1 MRFFILVISILFFH
15 SAIAQ
20 PTTEQSLAIQYYNNE
35 EYAKAVE
42 LFEKLYEKNN
52 TSAQLYRY
60 YYNTLLKLKE
70 YGKAEKILK
79 KNIKNFPQDLFY
91 IVDLGNVYKQKGD
104 GKAAEAEYNKVFKLF
119 IPSEIQIT
127 QTASAFM
134 NYNELA
140 YAIKTYETGQQ
151 VMRNPFAF
159 AFDLAAL
166 FESTGASD
174 KAINQYLNYVIA
186 NPSQTQLIQNK
197 VQEPLLNN
205 SFFNLFKDEL
215 LSRLQSNNAPM
226 AYYDLLIW
234 AFIQRKD
241 FRSAFIQT
249 KALDKRLNENGSRVI
264 NLARSAVAEKQYDA
278 AIEAFE
284 YIMQKGKSNP
294 NYLTARQE
302 LLQVR
307 KAKITESGNYTQQDI
322 ITLNNDYSEYVKEFG
337 INRNT
342 ATILLEQAKLQALYL
357 YNLDSAI
364 AIAEFLVNT
373 PQLDKAFRG
382 NAKLDLGDY
391 YVMQGDVYE
400 PVLLYTQVEKDFKDQ
415 PLAELARFKN
425 AKLSYFKG
433 DFEWA
438 QAQLTILKSATSE
451 LVANDALELSVFIQD
466 NLGLDTSAYP
476 MELYAKADLLFY
488 QNKLTEAV
496 TTLDSVI
503 DILPNHA
510 LADDILFFKARIAHN
525 NKQDSLA
532 ATYLEKV
539 IALFK
544 EDLKADDATF
554 MLADLYETTLN
565 DKARAQQLYEDII
578 INFKD
583 SIFATEARKRYRK
596 LRGDAL

>member
-1 MRFFILVISILFFH
+1 MRLLILFFTLLSIN
-15 SAIAQ
+15 SAVAQ
-20 PTTEQSLAIQYYNNE
+20 PTTEQNLAIQYYNNE

-42 LFEKLYEKNN
+42 LFEKLYEKN
-52 TSAQLYRY
+52 TSSSQLYRY

-70 YGKAEKILK
+70 YGKSEKILK
-79 KNIKNFPQDLFY
+79 KNIKNYPQDLYY

-104 GKAAEAEYNKVFKLF
+104 SKTAEAEYNKVFKLF
-119 IPSEIQIT
+119 IPSEMQIT

-134 NYNELA
+134 NYNELT
-140 YAIKTYETGQQ
+140 YAIKTYEAGQQ
-151 VMRNPFAF
+151 VLRNPYAF

-166 FESTGASD
+166 YESTGAND

-186 NPSQTQLIQNK
+186 NPSQAQLIQNK

-215 LSRLQSNNAPM
+215 LSRLQSNSAPM
-226 AYYDLLIW
+226 VYYDLLIW

-241 FRSAFIQT
+241 FRSAYVQT

-284 YIMQKGKSNP
+284 YVMQKGKSNP

-307 KAKITESGNYTQQDI
+307 KSKITESNNYTKQDI
-322 ITLNNDYSEYVKEFG
+322 ITLNNEYSDYVKEFG

-342 ATILLEQAKLQALYL
+342 AAILLEQAKLQALYL

-364 AIAEFLVNT
+364 TIAEFLVNT

-466 NLGLDTSAYP
+466 NLGLDTTTYP
-476 MELYAKADLLFY
+476 MELYAKADLLYY
-488 QNKLTEAV
+488 QNKLAEAV

-510 LADDILFFKARIAHN
+510 LADDILFFKARIAKA

-532 ATYLEKV
+532 ANYLEKI

-554 MLADLYETTLN
+554 MLAELYETTLN
-565 DKARAQQLYEDII
+565 DKAKAQQLYEDII
-578 INFKD
+578 VKFKD